1 VASFLT
7 TSSAARL
14 RRSALRA
21 PFDAL
26 ATRLAVGRADPAI
39 RAILAEIGASAG
51 AAHEDAARWT
61 IHRARSTTSG
71 GLVALVGPP
80 GGPILSIRTAPS
92 DAGRHA
98 LRQEQR
104 ALSELAAIGLPDAF
118 RRLLPDVVATGS
130 VGSVGYLA
138 QRALPGRPVD
148 PREGSAGARAELLA
162 SAADAIRPLHAATT
176 TTRAADPDDVERWVD
191 RRVGLVLQLTSRD
204 GRRDGSGDARLAALC
219 STLRDAL
226 LARSIP
232 TSRIHGDLW
241 TGNLLV
247 TRGSGGKLAV
257 SGIVD
262 WDSSARR
269 EPPFQDLLHLE
280 LYTRKLVERV
290 SLGTVVARALGGQ
303 DADPRPAIAGGPPT
317 LTAREVLLLYWLRQV
332 EVNVL
337 RNPAGAGE
345 RRWRQ
350 RNVDPVVACL

>member
-7 TSSAARL
+7 TSGAARL
-14 RRSALRA
+14 RRGALRA

-39 RAILAEIGASAG
+39 RAILGEIGASAG
-51 AAHEDAARWT
+51 GAYSDAARWT

-71 GLVALVGPP
+71 GLVALVGPAS
-80 GGPILSIRTAPS
+80 GPILSIRTAPT
-92 DAGRHA
+92 DPGRHA
-98 LRQEQR
+98 LGQEER
-104 ALSELAAIGLPDAF
+104 ALAELATIELPEAF

-148 PREGSAGARAELLA
+148 PRGSSADARAELFA
-162 SAADAIRPLHAATT
+162 AAADAIRPLHDATST
-176 TTRAADPDDVERWVD
+176 IRAADPDDVERWVD
-191 RRVGLVLQLTSRD
+191 RRVGIVLQLTSRD
-204 GRRDGSGDARLAALC
+204 VRRDGSADARLAGLC

-226 LARSIP
+226 LATSIP

-247 TRGSGGKLAV
+247 TTEAGGRLAV

-280 LYTRKLVERV
+280 LYTRKLVERA
-290 SLGTVVARALGGQ
+290 SLGTVVARALGGH
-303 DADPRPAIAGGPPT
+303 DAESRPAVAGGPST
-317 LTAREVLLLYWLRQV
+317 LTSREVVLLYWLRQV
-332 EVNVL
+332 EVNVV

>member
-14 RRSALRA
+14 RRGALRA

-39 RAILAEIGASAG
+39 RVILAEIGASTGGGYA
-51 AAHEDAARWT
+51 DAARWT

-71 GLVALVGPP
+71 GLVALVGPAS
-80 GGPILSIRTAPS
+80 GPVLSIRTAPT

-98 LRQEQR
+98 LGREER
-104 ALSELAAIGLPDAF
+104 ALSELATVDLADDV

-148 PREGSAGARAELLA
+148 PRGSSADERAELLA
-162 SAADAIRPLHAATT
+162 SAAAAIRPLHDATST
-176 TTRAADPDDVERWVD
+176 ARAADPDDVERWVD

-204 GRRDGSGDARLAALC
+204 GRRDPAVDGRLAALC
-219 STLRDAL
+219 STLREAL
-226 LARSIP
+226 LATSIP
-232 TSRIHGDLW
+232 ASRIHGDLW

-247 TRGSGGKLAV
+247 TREPGGKLAV

-262 WDSSARR
+262 WDSSTGR

-303 DADPRPAIAGGPPT
+303 DGNARPAIAGGPPT
-317 LTAREVLLLYWLRQV
+317 LTKHEVLLLYWLRQV
-332 EVNVL
+332 EVNIV

-345 RRWRQ
+345 RSWRQ